1 MIKISGFA
9 DEIAADADVQIGTL
23 QEAGLAH
30 LELRAVGGTGVLDMR
45 AEDVESFKE
54 RLAAAG
60 IAVSSIGS
68 PIGKV
73 QIRSDLEEHFAR
85 FEIALA
91 RAREFATP
99 FIRVFSFY
107 HQGEEPEDCR
117 DEVLAFF
124 ARMVDRAEAEGR
136 VLLHENE
143 SHIYGDVPAR
153 CADLLRTIDS
163 PHLRAAFDP
172 ANFIAC
178 GADPLAEAWP
188 LLDQFVDYFHIKDKI
203 ADSGRVVPAGC
214 GDGGLPEIL
223 TRAVARGFAGFLSI
237 EPHLKADDPEYGGDG
252 PERFLKAVAGLRQV
266 LDGASIQEG

>member
-9 DEIAADADVQIGTL
+9 DEISADADVQIGTL
-23 QEAGLAH
+23 EEAGLAH

-45 AEDVESFKE
+45 AEEVESFKE

-60 IAVSSIGS
+60 IVVSSIGS

-124 ARMVDRAEAEGR
+124 SRMVDRAEA
-136 VLLHENE
+136 
-143 SHIYGDVPAR
+143 
-153 CADLLRTIDS
+153 
-163 PHLRAAFDP
+163 
-172 ANFIAC
+172 
-178 GADPLAEAWP
+178 
-188 LLDQFVDYFHIKDKI
+188 
-203 ADSGRVVPAGC
+203 
-214 GDGGLPEIL
+214 
-223 TRAVARGFAGFLSI
+223 
-237 EPHLKADDPEYGGDG
+237 
-252 PERFLKAVAGLRQV
+252 
-266 LDGASIQEG
+266 